1 MPKRNELKQ
10 SEHDVVI
17 EASARTFGQWQA
29 NGYVVSTNP
38 DGKRRLPVGPADN
51 PRYPDIVVWM
61 PKYPGSTNGTA
72 EVIEEIESEGSVTE
86 QEADQWA
93 GYASLSVSQFNL
105 VVPRSKKADALLII
119 QKKRI
124 LGISK
129 IQGYYFSQGRIY
141 FD

>member
-1 MPKRNELKQ
+1 MAKRNSQKQ
-10 SEHDVVI
+10 SEHDAVI
-17 EASARTFGQWQA
+17 EASAGTYGQWQA

-38 DGKRRLPVGPADN
+38 DGERRLPVGSADN

-61 PKYPGSTNGTA
+61 PKYRGSSNGTA
-72 EVIEEIESEGSVTE
+72 EVIEEIETETSVTE

-93 GYASLSVSQFNL
+93 DYASLGVSQFNL

-129 IQGYYFSQGRIY
+129 VQGYYISQGRIY